1 MRALEGAAVVA
12 HTHYAFVPTYVGIEE
27 LKVPSSKEGQK
38 QL

>member
-1 MRALEGAAVVA
+1 MGVGGCQGWDA
-12 HTHYAFVPTYVGIEE
+12 THYAFVHTYVFIEE